1 MTSDLP
7 STLTG
12 EALALWAALEFRK
25 PMLLRYVEP
34 LTHDELVWRPP
45 DGGNSIA
52 WQLWHIAE
60 VEDNWVRQL
69 LLGEERRFP
78 FGMSVRT
85 AGDRDFPAK
94 DALLHYLEE
103 VRALTYGRL
112 RAHNAGDFDRVVHDA
127 HFGALTVRE
136 VWAGVATSF
145 AWHAGQVPL
154 TLRLLRYHSDRST

>member
-1 MTSDLP
+1 MVTSDPFRHL
-7 STLTG
+7 SA
-12 EALALWAALEFRK
+12 EALTLWAALEFRK

-34 LTHDELVWRPP
+34 LTQEELVWRPP
-45 DGGNSIA
+45 GGGNSVA

-85 AGDRDFPAK
+85 AGD
-94 DALLHYLEE
+94 
-103 VRALTYGRL
+103 
-112 RAHNAGDFDRVVHDA
+112 GDFDHVVQDA
-127 HFGALTVRE
+127 HFGALTFRE

-154 TLRLLRYHSDRST
+154 TLRLLRYHSGRNT